1 MMKIGSTSEY
11 KGVEGALC
19 MDMSYEIA
27 YVIDTE
33 KNEIIRSLPNGA
45 VSFLLA

>member
-1 MMKIGSTSEY
+1 MTGRPEFRLRVGDY
-11 KGVEGALC
+11 R
-19 MDMSYEIA
+19 
-27 YVIDTE
+27 VIYDFDTE